1 MEIQTK
7 IYIATLNK
15 AYWLKIGVET
25 SELWL
30 KHLQVHE
37 ELAIYQLY
45 NWNKIMGKLLFAY
58 LHLHLMLSIALHAFF
73 SYFVSNLLSYFVLLF
88 LMRFAKAS
96 HYIKTIAN

>member
-1 MEIQTK
+1 
-7 IYIATLNK
+7 
-15 AYWLKIGVET
+15 
-25 SELWL
+25 
-30 KHLQVHE
+30 
-37 ELAIYQLY
+37 
-45 NWNKIMGKLLFAY
+45 MGKLLFAY